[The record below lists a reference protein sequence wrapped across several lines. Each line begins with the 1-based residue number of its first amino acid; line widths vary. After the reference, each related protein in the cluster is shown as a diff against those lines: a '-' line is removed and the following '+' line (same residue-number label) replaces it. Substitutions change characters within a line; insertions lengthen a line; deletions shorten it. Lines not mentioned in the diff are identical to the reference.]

1 MTHVPDLYSSQA
13 AVSRHIC
20 SQ

>member
-1 MTHVPDLYSSQA
+1 MTHVPNLYSSQA

-20 SQ
+20 GQ